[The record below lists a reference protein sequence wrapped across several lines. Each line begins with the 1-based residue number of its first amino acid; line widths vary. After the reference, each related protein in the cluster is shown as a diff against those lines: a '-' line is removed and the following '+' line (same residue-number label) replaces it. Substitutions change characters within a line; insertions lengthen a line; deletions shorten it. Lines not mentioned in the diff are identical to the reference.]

1 MDFQNRHK
9 YCRKKLED
17 IFGIADPKPIAY
29 GNKKAGD
36 PRWDTANDAFYSVI
50 KTIPIL
56 PNDKSLADIQPS
68 GLADDTVD
76 NSTLSE
82 LMGKDQNGN
91 PRITASDGFS
101 DSGAVE
107 ILWVRFNANGGN
119 WTGLEANTYA
129 GADYYNLEDGK
140 TSYYYKVINNGGKSI
155 QSSNSSGQIGAS
167 RR

>member
-1 MDFQNRHK
+1 MIGYFQGIFFPYGFIHRILRHSG
-9 YCRKKLED
+9 R
-17 IFGIADPKPIAY
+17 ADPIFFFRIIRYPFNERLTFRMHQFVRGCWGTGY
-29 GNKKAGD
+29 FGD
-36 PRWDTANDAFYSVI
+36 PRWDTANDAFYGVI

-91 PRITASDGFS
+91 PRITTSDGFS

-119 WTGLEANTYA
+119 WTGLEANTYCC
-129 GADYYNLEDGK
+129 
-140 TSYYYKVINNGGKSI
+140 
-155 QSSNSSGQIGAS
+155 
-167 RR
+167 RRR

>member
-1 MDFQNRHK
+1 MTR
-9 YCRKKLED
+9 
-17 IFGIADPKPIAY
+17 AWP
-29 GNKKAGD
+29 
-36 PRWDTANDAFYSVI
+36 TYSQVVF
-50 KTIPIL
+50 
-56 PNDKSLADIQPS
+56 
-68 GLADDTVD
+68 ADDTVD

-140 TSYYYKVINNGGKSI
+140 TSLLLQGY
-155 QSSNSSGQIGAS
+155 Q
-167 RR
+167 